1 VVNLT
6 ERMLKTKEVAE
17 ILGFSRQTITKM
29 AREGILPA
37 YRIGGDWRFRK
48 EEVDRWL
55 ESRKN
60 KGGGNDGGKAGT

>member
-1 VVNLT
+1 MI

-17 ILGFSRQTITKM
+17 ILGLSRQTVTKM
-29 AREGILPA
+29 ARKKVLPA
-37 YRIGGDWRFRK
+37 YRIGGEWRFRR

-60 KGGGNDGGKAGT
+60 EGGGRNGGETGA